1 MSALDELSPEDR
13 EMEAALRSLAPASA
27 EIDPVAAAFEG
38 GRRSA
43 RRQLR
48 LWQSAAI
55 TLLVVSTA
63 AWLLPRGPD
72 VRRLVEKEDMV
83 PVTAAVEPDFV
94 AVDAIDDMLPTT
106 MGHRRALR
114 RSSRELEALLDR
126 HALLAS
132 QREGQFAKGP
142 VLKAWDSELGTRLGE
157 M

>member
-1 MSALDELSPEDR
+1 MSEMDELSSAER
-13 EMEAALRSLAPASA
+13 ELEAALHSLAPASA
-27 EIDPVAAAFEG
+27 DVDLVPAAFEA

-48 LWQSAAI
+48 WWQSAAI
-55 TLLVVSTA
+55 ALLVVSTA

-72 VRRLVEKEDMV
+72 VRPVVEKEDLV
-83 PVTAAVEPDFV
+83 PVTATVEPDFV
-94 AVDAIDDMLPTT
+94 AADAIDDLLPTT
-106 MGHRRALR
+106 MGYRRALR
-114 RSSRELEALLDR
+114 RSSQELEALLDR

-132 QREGQFAKGP
+132 QRQGQFAEGP